1 MPISIGRMN
10 ELWCICTMEYFTT
23 KRLNKLQ
30 LPATIW
36 IHLTNLSNESNS
48 YFMILAI
55 TLNKVDWGPG
65 LELVLSYFSR
75 MLVSDLDL
83 NMLRSLL
90 CIRTLKMLRVFSLLI
105 IRYKTWVL
113 VIWNQHICWC
123 SVNPRSSYC
132 LSSSSWCI
140 GARLSLRSC
149 FLRLISDLPEG
160 SGINT
165 KF

>member
-1 MPISIGRMN
+1 
-10 ELWCICTMEYFTT
+10 MEYFTT

-105 IRYKTWVL
+105 IHYKT
-113 VIWNQHICWC
+113 
-123 SVNPRSSYC
+123 
-132 LSSSSWCI
+132 
-140 GARLSLRSC
+140 
-149 FLRLISDLPEG
+149 
-160 SGINT
+160 
-165 KF
+165 